1 MASESNWLRGAARMK
16 AFGAAV
22 GAGPGLG
29 VEVWNWAGFWVASIA
44 T

>member
-1 MASESNWLRGAARMK
+1 MK

-29 VEVWNWAGFWVASIA
+29 VMLSSGRGGVPMLCGEYYEWDGGGTVNE
-44 T
+44 